1 MVSKRFKTKV
11 PFQSLSSIT
20 YKTIKM
26 AEARET
32 KRYDFGAT
40 FFIKFGNLLID
51 FVIIF
56 NKYFGAVINNFEV
69 TLPFCQNFY
78 SK

>member
-1 MVSKRFKTKV
+1 
-11 PFQSLSSIT
+11 
-20 YKTIKM
+20 M

-32 KRYDFGAT
+32 QRYDFGAT
-40 FFIKFGNLLID
+40 LFIKFGNLLID

-69 TLPFCQNFY
+69 TLPFCQNFD